1 MLFLAISTIT
11 AEGSFF
17 TSVLVIS
24 SPICIVILV
33 VLQYQYKLVKYS
45 FRALIFLFIYGTIN
59 VKHSGEWR
67 LFFPDG
73 TWVKSDERGR

>member
-1 MLFLAISTIT
+1 MYL
-11 AEGSFF
+11 
-17 TSVLVIS
+17 
-24 SPICIVILV
+24 
-33 VLQYQYKLVKYS
+33 VLQYQLVKYS
-45 FRALIFLFIYGTIN
+45 FRTLIFLFIYGTIN